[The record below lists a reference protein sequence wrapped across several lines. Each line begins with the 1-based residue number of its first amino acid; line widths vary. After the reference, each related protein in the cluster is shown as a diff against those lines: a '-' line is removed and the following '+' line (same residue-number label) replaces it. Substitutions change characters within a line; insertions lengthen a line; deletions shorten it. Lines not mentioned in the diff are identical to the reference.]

1 MPFQIFFHER
11 LAFQLRRQEDMKCWC
26 DCFRLWETSRIWVIG
41 TDEGLVGRSG
51 QTQPVP
57 SSETVLFPAAL
68 LLSHGLCLLTYI
80 VFNAVL
86 IAQTHVGFIYFYHSG
101 DRLVGCIWACCKVGG
116 EQSTTPQ
123 GSVMKSPSSFMK
135 TCMVF
140 PGGNRA

>member
-1 MPFQIFFHER
+1 M
-11 LAFQLRRQEDMKCWC
+11 
-26 DCFRLWETSRIWVIG
+26 IG

-86 IAQTHVGFIYFYHSG
+86 IAQTHVGFIYF
-101 DRLVGCIWACCKVGG
+101 
-116 EQSTTPQ
+116 
-123 GSVMKSPSSFMK
+123 
-135 TCMVF
+135 
-140 PGGNRA
+140 